1 MGMASTVPAA
11 VIMPGGLPS
20 QRGGARRFWRR
31 WWKWGLALMLVAG
44 GAAAAAL
51 VGRPLY
57 HAWERREA
65 SAMVAQARHHL
76 DAERWE
82 EASKLLGEAY
92 QKSPDQEDVLR
103 ALMELVRRT
112 SPSAERQL
120 FFLRQL
126 SAGGHSTA
134 EDQVRM
140 AESHLALRQ
149 PDEARQLLDKMSPAE
164 REGRYGLELRSLL
177 ARADGRQAE
186 AQALLRRSWEKAL
199 EDPECRLRLATLDL
213 RNPFKEVQQRAE
225 DQVWS
230 VARGKDRAAL
240 LAIELLSGQAGVAIP
255 LTPAQADELWK
266 LVRTHPFASPRREL
280 AVLGAYVKARPE
292 RREEM
297 IEEEATRLEGRP
309 LEDRMDFLRWLAT
322 GGDHERFL
330 KLVPR
335 DKALLMRE
343 LFPLYVEALAASG
356 RWQDLKEAMSRTSIM
371 PLNAAEKALLQARLA
386 RGLGEPV
393 ETVKGYFREA
403 CRHAGAMR
411 DYRGL
416 LRAAAFSEEAG
427 FADVALEAYRSAA
440 ASSKDPAVMERLL
453 QLQQQRGQDAESILL
468 TVEDLLKAQPKS
480 REQHAARSYLK
491 LLLGREMEVCA
502 FEARRSEAEGLLT
515 ANAAAFVRAFA
526 AYRELDPERVRS
538 LVAKVDAEALPTGQ
552 RAVLAGLLADCG
564 ETARAFAI
572 AEKIS
577 PVLLM
582 KEEAAFLKKAL

>member
-11 VIMPGGLPS
+11 VIMPGGCPAS
-20 QRGGARRFWRR
+20 VVGRGDFGGGGGSG
-31 WWKWGLALMLVAG
+31 GLALMLVAG

-266 LVRTHPFASPRREL
+266 LVRTHPSPPR
-280 AVLGAYVKARPE
+280 
-292 RREEM
+292 
-297 IEEEATRLEGRP
+297 
-309 LEDRMDFLRWLAT
+309 
-322 GGDHERFL
+322 GG
-330 KLVPR
+330 
-335 DKALLMRE
+335 
-343 LFPLYVEALAASG
+343 S
-356 RWQDLKEAMSRTSIM
+356 WQCWGHM
-371 PLNAAEKALLQARLA
+371 
-386 RGLGEPV
+386 
-393 ETVKGYFREA
+393 
-403 CRHAGAMR
+403 
-411 DYRGL
+411 
-416 LRAAAFSEEAG
+416 
-427 FADVALEAYRSAA
+427 
-440 ASSKDPAVMERLL
+440 
-453 QLQQQRGQDAESILL
+453 
-468 TVEDLLKAQPKS
+468 
-480 REQHAARSYLK
+480 
-491 LLLGREMEVCA
+491 
-502 FEARRSEAEGLLT
+502 
-515 ANAAAFVRAFA
+515 
-526 AYRELDPERVRS
+526 
-538 LVAKVDAEALPTGQ
+538 
-552 RAVLAGLLADCG
+552 
-564 ETARAFAI
+564 
-572 AEKIS
+572 
-577 PVLLM
+577 
-582 KEEAAFLKKAL
+582 